1 MLVMVNIMCQFDWA
15 KGCPDSWY
23 ILFLDMFLEEIIIQI
38 GELNKADDP
47 PQCEWASSSNFL
59 RAQMSK
65 KTKKGWVYSLPAWA
79 ETSIFSC
86 PWTLALLVLVISDS
100 DWDLHYQLLILQ
112 AMDMDWITPIA
123 FLVHQL
129 ADSRSLGILANITT
143 LANSYNKF
151 PLIYICNI

>member
-23 ILFLDMFLEEIIIQI
+23 ILFLGMFLEEISIQI

-47 PQCEWASSSNFL
+47 PQCGRASCNFL

-65 KTKKGWVYSLPAWA
+65 KTKEGWVYSLPAWA
-79 ETSIFSC
+79 EASIFSC
-86 PWTLALLVLVISDS
+86 PWTLALLVLVFSDS
-100 DWDLHYQLLILQ
+100 DWDQLLILQ

-129 ADSRSLGILANITT
+129 ADSRSWGILANITT
-143 LANSYNKF
+143 LANSCNKF
-151 PLIYICNI
+151 PLLYIYNI